1 MPMYNLTEYSDN
13 YSKTS
18 GNLWLY
24 YKDDPNDNII
34 QPESF
39 KYKAKITRKTPA
51 AGNTKNVEIAVPLK
65 YLINFWRTLEMSL
78 INCEVNLI
86 LTWSNYCVISSATG

>member
-39 KYKAKITRKTPA
+39 KYITRKTPA